1 MAFPQRALA
10 VVSRRVFRRVVAPSV
25 VVAVTAGL
33 AISALPSSAFADPK
47 QTAAKAQQQLQT
59 LSDRAEILSEQF
71 NAAQAK
77 LDAAQRQLAA
87 DEAAIAKAQA
97 AVDATKGEIAQVA
110 NAAYESGGF
119 DSMQGM
125 LSAAQ
130 PEIAL
135 QRAGLLSMLASQR
148 GGELRDATVSRNK
161 LAQTQAV
168 AAQQAQRIQTLQATL
183 KQQQKTLDAMAAQQM
198 ALLKASQA
206 QIAADN
212 AKAAADAAAKAAAQ
226 ARANRSLVRAVLPKA
241 APRAVVAAPQ
251 IPANVGAD
259 GRAAAALRYA
269 YAQLGK
275 PYRYGGSGPGSFDC
289 SGLTMRAWQAAGVSL
304 GHNAAGQYASTPHVS
319 RSQLQPGDLVYFG
332 HPIHH
337 VGIYIGGGKMIEAP
351 YTGAD
356 VRITDFG
363 YRNDYAG
370 ASRP

>member
-1 MAFPQRALA
+1 MAFPQRALT
-10 VVSRRVFRRVVAPSV
+10 VVSRRVFRR
-25 VVAVTAGL
+25 AVPPALIVSLAAGL
-33 AISALPSSAFADPK
+33 AISAFPASALADPK
-47 QTAAKAQQQLQT
+47 QTAAQAQQQLQT

-77 LDAAQRQLAA
+77 LAAAQRQLTA
-87 DEAAIAKAQA
+87 DQAAIAKAQT
-97 AVDATKGEIAQVA
+97 AVDATKSQIAQVVD
-110 NAAYESGGF
+110 AAYESGGVG
-119 DSMQGM
+119 SIGEL
-125 LSAAQ
+125 LSSAQ
-130 PEIAL
+130 PEMAL
-135 QRAGLLSMLASQR
+135 QRAGILSMLAEQR
-148 GGELRDATVSRNK
+148 GGQLRLATASRNK

-168 AAQQAQRIQTLQATL
+168 AAQQAKAIQSLQASL
-183 KQQQKTLDAMAAQQM
+183 KQQQTTLDAMAAQQL

-212 AKAAADAAAKAAAQ
+212 AKAAADAAARAAAQ
-226 ARANRSLVRAVLPKA
+226 ARAKRSLVRAVLPKA
-241 APRAVVAAPQ
+241 PSRAAPIAPQ
-251 IPANVGAD
+251 IPANIGAD

-304 GHNAAGQYASTPHVS
+304 GHNAAGQFYSTPHVS

-351 YTGAD
+351 YTGAN

-363 YRNDYAG
+363 YRRDFAG